1 MARIRCI
8 KPEFP
13 HSESMGRVSRD
24 ARLAFILLWT
34 IADDAGRLRGNSRM
48 LASLLYPYDSDAPRL
63 IDRWLGELEAEGC
76 VNRYTI
82 DGNQYLEVRNWL
94 SHQRIDRPT
103 PSKIPSLA
111 KAREDSRGLVEGS
124 PLDRNGMEGI
134 KEGNGKD
141 ICGETAEPSS
151 PPDEPAHEPAVLE
164 FPCDGEP
171 STWRLMASQV
181 AEWQTLFQ
189 SLDIVSE
196 CRSALAWVL
205 ADSARRKTARGMQKF
220 LVGWFGRAQNSGR
233 GRSKQPQT
241 LLALPKLGGRS

>member
-76 VNRYTI
+76 VIRYII

-111 KAREDSRGLVEGS
+111 NTREDSRGLVEDS
-124 PLDRNGMEGI
+124 SLDRKGMDGI

-141 ICGETAEPSS
+141 ICGETAKPSS
-151 PPDEPAHEPAVLE
+151 PPDEQPAVLE

-171 STWRLMASQV
+171 DVWRLTEVQV
-181 AEWQTLFQ
+181 AQWQLLFP
-189 SLDIVSE
+189 SLDVVSE
-196 CRSALAWVL
+196 CRTALAWVL
-205 ADSARRKTARGMQKF
+205 ATPARRKTSRGMSAF
-220 LVGWFGRAQNSGR
+220 LVGWFGRSQNSGH
-233 GRSKQPQT
+233 GKGKQQQT
-241 LLALPKLGGRS
+241 LRELPKLGGGRS